1 MERDTQDSIE
11 TGAKGHCFRGLRPL
25 LWWLVLVLVLFAW
38 KTHERLSE
46 RTYFLF
52 EVSLQGRSLRFE
64 AATTLDNKP
73 VTSGDR
79 LSIGWHRFNVSH
91 PKAKSFSTN
100 LFIWYG
106 EHNLGDIALTRQ
118 KGMVSVEANPP
129 AAVLT
134 IRGPEISA
142 AWTNSSGMTV
152 SVPTD
157 VYQVKARWANYEQ
170 TEQVTVQNDGR
181 GSLRFAPSLGN
192 VTLESEPPGATV
204 VGISGD
210 ELGKTPL
217 ALKEVRAGAWNG
229 ELRLEG
235 YLPIALNLAVNANQ
249 TNLIRT
255 NLVNWQYAEAMRSAR
270 NYLAAR
276 DYDRVLEALTAAL
289 KGKPND
295 PDATALQKEAK
306 VARHLQQA
314 IDLMQKGEYAQA
326 RQEAESAL
334 GVQPESVEAKA
345 MMVNVQSR
353 QRELIAEQER
363 RRKQDLAE
371 KQRQAR
377 LERPKVLMASATRT
391 CMDADLFENQ
401 TLTCTKKVKEAGD
414 AIHEAMRGSQPAFE
428 IIKYDWPDNEAFVI
442 EAKLQMFGGFR
453 QCFIVGGQTRDDET
467 RIIFKV
473 VEYETH
479 LNLNLGGIVRITDGK
494 PPIIAVHPSR
504 IGEMTSQRQARV
516 RDGVQIVSGRIKQAI
531 GE

>member
-1 MERDTQDSIE
+1 M
-11 TGAKGHCFRGLRPL
+11 
-25 LWWLVLVLVLFAW
+25 
-38 KTHERLSE
+38 
-46 RTYFLF
+46 
-52 EVSLQGRSLRFE
+52 
-64 AATTLDNKP
+64 LDNKP

-79 LSIGWHRFNVSH
+79 LSIGWHKFNVSH

-106 EHNLGDIALTRQ
+106 EHNLGEIALTRQ

-129 AAVLT
+129 AGVLT

-142 AWTNSSGMTV
+142 AWTNSPGTTV

-170 TEQVTVQNDGR
+170 TEQVTVPNDGS
-181 GSLRFAPSLGN
+181 GSVRFAPPLGN
-192 VTLESEPPGATV
+192 VTLESDPAGATV
-204 VGISGD
+204 IGTSGD
-210 ELGKTPL
+210 ELGTTPL
-217 ALKEVRAGAWNG
+217 VLKELRAGAWKG
-229 ELRLEG
+229 ELRLDG
-235 YLPIALNLAVNANQ
+235 YLPVVLTLAVNANQ
-249 TNLIRT
+249 TNLTRT

-270 NYLAAR
+270 NYLAAH
-276 DYDRVLEALTAAL
+276 DYDRGLEALTAAL

-295 PDATALQKEAK
+295 PDATALQMEAK
-306 VARHLQQA
+306 VARHLQRA
-314 IDLMQKGEYAQA
+314 DAMMQRGEYATA
-326 RQEAESAL
+326 RQEVESAL

-345 MMVNVQSR
+345 MMATIQNR

-363 RRKQDLAE
+363 RREQDLAE

-377 LERPKVLMASATRT
+377 LERPKALMVSATRGF
-391 CMDADLFENQ
+391 MDADLFENQ
-401 TLTCTKKVKEAGD
+401 TLTCTKKVKDAGD
-414 AIHEAMRGSQPAFE
+414 AIQDAMRNNQPAFE
-428 IIKYDWPDNEAFVI
+428 IIKYEWPDNEAFVI
-442 EAKLQMFGGFR
+442 QAKLQMFGGFR

-479 LNLNLGGIVRITDGK
+479 LNLNLGGVLRISDGK

-504 IGEMTSQRQARV
+504 IGEMTNQRQARV
-516 RDGVQIVSGRIKQAI
+516 RDGVQIVTGRIKQAV

>member
-1 MERDTQDSIE
+1 MSGTASPAPQSRFRPM
-11 TGAKGHCFRGLRPL
+11 ARGLRPL

-38 KTHERLSE
+38 RTHERLSE
-46 RTYFLF
+46 QTRVAF

-79 LSIGWHRFNVSH
+79 LAIGWHKFNVSH

-129 AAVLT
+129 AGLLT

-142 AWTNSSGMTV
+142 AWTNSPGITV
-152 SVPTD
+152 AVPTD

-170 TEQVTVQNDGR
+170 TEQVTVPNDGR

-192 VTLESEPPGATV
+192 VTLESDPPGATV
-204 VGISGD
+204 IGTSGD
-210 ELGKTPL
+210 ELGTTPL
-217 ALKEVRAGAWNG
+217 ALKELRAGAWKG

-235 YLPIALNLAVNANQ
+235 YLPVALTLAVNANQ

-295 PDATALQKEAK
+295 HDASELQVEAK
-306 VARHLQQA
+306 VARHLQRA
-314 IDLMQKGEYAQA
+314 DALMQRGEYATA
-326 RQEAESAL
+326 RQEVESAL
-334 GVQPESVEAKA
+334 GVEPESVEAKA
-345 MMVNVQSR
+345 MMANIQNR

-363 RRKQDLAE
+363 RREQDLAE
-371 KQRQAR
+371 KQT
-377 LERPKVLMASATRT
+377 PSAIG
-391 CMDADLFENQ
+391 APE
-401 TLTCTKKVKEAGD
+401 GP
-414 AIHEAMRGSQPAFE
+414 H
-428 IIKYDWPDNEAFVI
+428 
-442 EAKLQMFGGFR
+442 GFR
-453 QCFIVGGQTRDDET
+453 NPRFHGC
-467 RIIFKV
+467 
-473 VEYETH
+473 
-479 LNLNLGGIVRITDGK
+479 
-494 PPIIAVHPSR
+494 
-504 IGEMTSQRQARV
+504 
-516 RDGVQIVSGRIKQAI
+516 
-531 GE
+531 